1 MHAQRT
7 EPAGDGICV
16 AHGYGLKIYVHRGH
30 LIIHDGIGHDRK
42 TRRYHR
48 VTSKLRR
55 LILIGHTGY
64 ITLDALRWLHDI
76 GAALV
81 HIDADGQLLTT
92 STASGPGHAALR
104 REQALAPTSHA
115 GVEIARGLLH
125 AKVAGQASL
134 LSELPAGPRALD
146 TVSRSLD
153 TISNAPD
160 IPSLV
165 TAEAEAASAY
175 WDAWSELPIPI
186 GDRDRE
192 RVPAHWRTVGTR
204 HSPLSNGP
212 RLACNPANAV
222 LNYLYALLE
231 AETILATHAV
241 GLDPLI
247 GIFHTDQRHR
257 ASLALDAMEAVRP
270 LVDAYVLALLT
281 QRTLARD
288 DFAETRKG
296 TCRVTPRMAARLAQ
310 TTDTWRHHIA
320 PVVEGIAHALAQAAT
335 RSMTIA
341 TPLTGAHHRA
351 AWEARGPGRKRRQTK
366 AATPHLPN
374 ACRDCGTRLPDR
386 RKRYCDECRARHWAK
401 HAAQGRDNAASV
413 LARMRAEQRDPAHG
427 GRAAE
432 NRGAKNAAHQ
442 AAVREWTGQRPDPE
456 IFRTEILSGLH
467 HVSIAELVAATGLS
481 QHYCSLI
488 RLGKKVPHPRH
499 WDTLRAHVDPSPAAR
514 PTRDEVE
521 GNDDES

>member
-1 MHAQRT
+1 MQAQST
-7 EPAGDGICV
+7 EPAGDAICV

-30 LIIHDGIGHDRK
+30 LIVDDGIGSDRQ

-55 LILIGHTGY
+55 LVLIGHTGY

-81 HIDADGQLLTT
+81 HIDADGQLVTT

-104 REQALAPTSHA
+104 REQALAATSRT
-115 GVEIARGLLH
+115 GVEIARSLLH

-134 LSELPAGPRALD
+134 LSELPAGARALD
-146 TVSRSLD
+146 TVSRSLE
-153 TISNAPD
+153 TITIAPD
-160 IPSLV
+160 LPSLV
-165 TAEAEAASAY
+165 SAEAEAASAY

-186 GDRDRE
+186 GDRDRD

-204 HSPLSNGP
+204 HSLLSNGP
-212 RLACNPANAV
+212 RLACNPTNAV

-231 AETILATHAV
+231 AETTLASHAV

-247 GIFHTDQRHR
+247 GIFHTDQRNR
-257 ASLALDAMEAVRP
+257 ASLALDAMEAARP

-296 TCRVTPRMAARLAQ
+296 TCRVTPSLGARLAK
-310 TTDTWRHHIA
+310 TIDTWRHHIA
-320 PVVEGIAHALAQAAT
+320 PIVEGIAHTLAQAAT
-335 RSMTIA
+335 RPITIA
-341 TPLTGAHHRA
+341 SPLTRAHHRA
-351 AWEARGPGRKRRQTK
+351 AWDARGPGRKRRQTK
-366 AATPHLPN
+366 AATPLLPN
-374 ACRDCGTRLPDR
+374 ACRDCGTHLPDR
-386 RKRYCDECRARHWAK
+386 RKRYCDECRARRWAR

-442 AAVREWTGQRPDPE
+442 AAVREWTGQRPNPE
-456 IFRTEILSGLH
+456 VFRIEILPRLR

-488 RLGKKVPHPRH
+488 RLGKKIPHPRH
-499 WDTLRAHVDPSPAAR
+499 WDTLRGDIDPRLGAR
-514 PTRDEVE
+514 PSRGEV
-521 GNDDES
+521 GGDDDES